1 MTIIDIILL
10 VLIAIL
16 TIVIIIKKALAYY
29 KKRRLANTKAR
40 TDGELI
46 KLIAK
51 YEAIPKEPKKSKLSR
66 FKNLDFTDPTTGSI
80 LIAIVLV
87 LILAL
92 FPEYWHINVAVP
104 IYMIMVA
111 LLAIFLIPIIFVKYY
126 YMPLMKF
133 VPELKL
139 FIHARKYGF
148 PLTQDW
154 DENGFFTFVKS
165 TAEDITNLPKSYTIR
180 GLEIYQKLNLKSP
193 RKVYK
198 EAFQNI
204 STNFAV
210 TDIQSFRQIIEI
222 LNKQKD
228 TYLLKLIIIASF
240 GLFLILIGLGVS
252 LKLSGKM

>member
-1 MTIIDIILL
+1 MTIIDVVLL
-10 VLIAIL
+10 ILIAIL
-16 TIVIIIKKALAYY
+16 LLVIIIKKAFDYY
-29 KKRRLANTKAR
+29 KKSKLVDIKAKP
-40 TDGELI
+40 DGELI
-46 KLIAK
+46 KHIAK
-51 YEAIPKEPKKSKLSR
+51 YEAIRKEPKKPKESR
-66 FKNLDFTDPTTGSI
+66 LKNLDFTDPTIGSI
-80 LIAIVLV
+80 LIAIVLAI
-87 LILAL
+87 ILAL

-104 IYMIMVA
+104 IYMVMVA

-139 FIHARKYGF
+139 FIHARKYSF
-148 PLTQDW
+148 PLTQEW

-165 TAEDITNLPKSYTIR
+165 TVEDITNLPKSYTIR
-180 GLEIYQKLNLKSP
+180 GLEIYQKIILKTP

-228 TYLLKLIIIASF
+228 TYLLKLIVVASF
-240 GLFLILIGLGVS
+240 GLFLILIGLGVF
-252 LKLSGKM
+252 LKLSGKV

>member
-16 TIVIIIKKALAYY
+16 TIVIITKKALNYY
-29 KKRRLANTKAR
+29 KKRKLVNIKAR
-40 TDGELI
+40 ADGELI
-46 KLIAK
+46 KSPIK
-51 YEAIPKEPKKSKLSR
+51 YEAIQKELKKPKVSKL
-66 FKNLDFTDPTTGSI
+66 KNLDFTDPTTGSI

-104 IYMIMVA
+104 IYMIIVA

-180 GLEIYQKLNLKSP
+180 GLEIYQKLTLKSP

-240 GLFLILIGLGVS
+240 GLFLVLIGLGVS
-252 LKLSGKM
+252 LKLSGKV